1 MQSRDEMGNILQS
14 SQVDLSKT
22 EDLASKIKQAQEK
35 GAVQHVVG
43 ELPKKGAFIEV
54 NGLSYKIEFADY
66 IRGQF
71 TIKMVL
77 R

>member
-1 MQSRDEMGNILQS
+1 MQSQDKEGNILQS
-14 SQVDLSKT
+14 SQVDLSNI
-22 EDLASKIKQAQEK
+22 EDLASKIKHAREK

-43 ELPKKGAFIEV
+43 DLPKKGAFIEV
-54 NGLSYKIEFADY
+54 NGLSYRIEFADY
-66 IRGQF
+66 VRGQF